1 MDFRY
6 TTQLRAS
13 TTVLYQELVY
23 NLTYNQSDEGFQP
36 VNSLSP
42 SSTFDFRNHRKFQ
55 SQTKCKTYQHH
66 VNNNDIVPK
75 HAVNNSWSNVD

>member
-23 NLTYNQSDEGFQP
+23 ILTYNQSDEGFQP
-36 VNSLSP
+36 VNSLNP
-42 SSTFDFRNHRKFQ
+42 SNFRNHQKFH
-55 SQTKCKTYQHH
+55 SQTKCKTYQQH

-75 HAVNNSWSNVD
+75 HIVNNSWSNVE